1 MLGLKMQSRK
11 TPFKKSF
18 LNYGVLHNCI
28 LTFFVYSLN
37 SLNSFDTVI
46 VSMFLLIIIKIG
58 VLNKQGLFERVG
70 KAVGGRPMCCDVS

>member
-1 MLGLKMQSRK
+1 MLQ
-11 TPFKKSF
+11 
-18 LNYGVLHNCI
+18 NCI

-70 KAVGGRPMCCDVS
+70 KAVRGRPMCCDVSLGGFCLNKLSMN